1 MSNKPVDHSY
11 TLVNDPT
18 QGTPEPRRRRTQP
31 VTASEED
38 TQQTLQKSAHEPA
51 VASQPRRSAL
61 DSILRFIGFS
71 MLGAGVLIALIMIG
85 STWLVR
91 DTARSIFG
99 GSLFPD
105 STETT
110 VVNGQAIVESIRS
123 ANKQILVEH
132 YNVVDIDY
140 SEAPAGWLGL
150 LPIQQNFVLLLKG
163 RVPAGF
169 DLAFLPD
176 DAIWVS
182 QDGRR
187 VQLVLPPPVIFTE
200 NIALDIENSRI
211 LGAGDSC
218 PDFICRDQLT
228 AIQQDLLPQGRRL
241 LAEASMRSGIL
252 EQAANDGQRY
262 YEQFLTALGFAEV
275 RVVIS
280 ADGYVD
286 D

>member
-1 MSNKPVDHSY
+1 M
-11 TLVNDPT
+11 
-18 QGTPEPRRRRTQP
+18 G
-31 VTASEED
+31 
-38 TQQTLQKSAHEPA
+38 SA
-51 VASQPRRSAL
+51 
-61 DSILRFIGFS
+61 
-71 MLGAGVLIALIMIG
+71 
-85 STWLVR
+85 WLVS
-91 DTARSIFG
+91 DAAAPIFG

-105 STETT
+105 STVTT

-169 DLAFLPD
+169 DLETLPEG
-176 DAIWVS
+176 AIWIS

-200 NIALDIENSRI
+200 NIALDLENSRI
-211 LGAGDSC
+211 LGAGDTC

-228 AIQQDLLPQGRRL
+228 AIQEDLLPQGRRL

-252 EQAANDGQRY
+252 EQVANDGEHY
-262 YEQFLTALGFAEV
+262 YEQFLTALGFEEV
-275 RVVIS
+275 RVIVS
-280 ADGYVD
+280 ADALID

>member
-1 MSNKPVDHSY
+1 MQRREVYDARRELAPQTQPTVDNY
-11 TLVNDPT
+11 P
-18 QGTPEPRRRRTQP
+18 PRR
-31 VTASEED
+31 TALE
-38 TQQTLQKSAHEPA
+38 
-51 VASQPRRSAL
+51 
-61 DSILRFIGFS
+61 SILRFIGFS
-71 MLGAGVLIALIMIG
+71 MAVAALLVAIVTLGSA
-85 STWLVR
+85 WLVR
-91 DTARSIFG
+91 DTARTIVD

-110 VVNGQAIVESIRS
+110 VINGQAIVESIRQ

-169 DLAFLPD
+169 DLEMMNTD
-176 DAIWVS
+176 DIWIS
-182 QDGRR
+182 ADGRR

-200 NIALDIENSRI
+200 NIALDIENSRL
-211 LGAGDSC
+211 LGDGDTC

-228 AIQQDLLPQGRRL
+228 AIQEDLLPQGRGL

-262 YEQFLTALGFAEV
+262 YEQFLTALGFEEV

-280 ADGYVD
+280 ADTLAD

>member
-1 MSNKPVDHSY
+1 MSNQSFDRDY
-11 TLVNDPT
+11 TLHPAPD
-18 QGTPEPRRRRTQP
+18 QRAARPRRDVQGNRTELAKPTAPNAEDHPPRRT
-31 VTASEED
+31 
-38 TQQTLQKSAHEPA
+38 
-51 VASQPRRSAL
+51 AL
-61 DSILRFIGFS
+61 ESILRFLGFS
-71 MLGAGVLIALIMIG
+71 MAGAALLVAVVTVG
-85 STWLVR
+85 GAWFVR
-91 DTARSIFG
+91 DTARTFLG
-99 GSLFPD
+99 GSLFPNV
-105 STETT
+105 TETT
-110 VVNGQAIVESIRS
+110 VVNGQAIVESIRQ

-150 LPIQQNFVLLLKG
+150 LPIEQNFVLLLKG

-169 DLAFLPD
+169 DLEMMGTD
-176 DAIWVS
+176 DIWIS
-182 QDGRR
+182 ADGRR

-200 NIALDIENSRI
+200 NIALDIENSRL
-211 LGAGDSC
+211 LGEGDSC

-228 AIQQDLLPQGRRL
+228 AIQEDLLPQGRRL

-262 YEQFLTALGFAEV
+262 YEQFLTALGFEEV

-280 ADGYVD
+280 AEPPAD

>member
-1 MSNKPVDHSY
+1 MNKPPQRNPFS
-11 TLVNDPT
+11 LVPPAP
-18 QGTPEPRRRRTQP
+18 PERAMTTTEQP
-31 VTASEED
+31 PNTRPSHTALE
-38 TQQTLQKSAHEPA
+38 
-51 VASQPRRSAL
+51 
-61 DSILRFIGFS
+61 SILRFFGFAL
-71 MLGAGVLIALIMIG
+71 LGAALLIALITLG
-85 STWLVR
+85 SSWLMR
-91 DTARSIFG
+91 DAARG
-99 GSLFPD
+99 LFTR
-105 STETT
+105 STEST
-110 VVNGQAIVESIRS
+110 VINGQAIVESIKQ

-169 DLAFLPD
+169 DLTMLSA
-176 DAIWVS
+176 DAIWIS
-182 QDGRR
+182 ADGRR

-200 NIALDIENSRI
+200 NIALDLENSRL
-211 LGAGDSC
+211 LGQSDSC

-228 AIQQDLLPQGRRL
+228 TLQDELLPQGRRL
-241 LAEASMRSGIL
+241 LAEASQRSGIL
-252 EQAANDGQRY
+252 DQVAQDGQRY

-280 ADGYVD
+280 AEELGD